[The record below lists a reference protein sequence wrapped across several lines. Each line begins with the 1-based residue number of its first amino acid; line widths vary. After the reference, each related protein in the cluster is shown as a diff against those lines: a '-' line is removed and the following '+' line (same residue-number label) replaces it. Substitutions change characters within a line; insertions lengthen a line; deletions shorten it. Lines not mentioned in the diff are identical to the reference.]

1 MCRHCSKGTLG
12 RKAFSRSGIHFAA
25 VSDLSAREFA
35 ALRDAIT
42 RRGHLRSG
50 LALGGL
56 VAWAGLLL
64 ATLVAL
70 PYPVAAVVP
79 LLVLVATFEIIRPL
93 NAGAERIGRYLQVF
107 FEEPT
112 EQAEAPLA
120 PRLGAHGHARRASRP
135 GRGRAPALRAAFA
148 LATVVN
154 LLAVLL
160 PRPVVVELTLMAT
173 AHAAFLA
180 WLWRRPGHAPPAL
193 GGPGPLPRAPRRRSL
208 YPPPSRLPDASYGG
222 SPPAPPSLASAPA
235 TYGEHLSTLHLRTY
249 PHLSPSRTY
258 GCASAMASS
267 RARCVPFQESV
278 LSNDSLRA
286 CASRPRPPPSMVI
299 AGMPRLIG

>member
-12 RKAFSRSGIHFAA
+12 RKAFSGSGIHFAA

-42 RRGHLRSG
+42 RRGHLRSA

-79 LLVLVATFEIIRPL
+79 LVVLVATFEVIRPL
-93 NAGAERIGRYLQVF
+93 HAGAERIGRYLQVF
-107 FEEPT
+107 FEEA
-112 EQAEAPLA
+112 AERADAPPA
-120 PRLGAHGHARRASRP
+120 PPAWERMAMRVGPAVPGAAGHP
-135 GRGRAPALRAAFA
+135 LFVPLFG

-160 PRPVVVELTLMAT
+160 PRPVAAELALLAT

-180 WLWRRPGHAPPAL
+180 WLWRADRAMRRQRAADLARYRAL
-193 GGPGPLPRAPRRRSL
+193 RDGA
-208 YPPPSRLPDASYGG
+208 A
-222 SPPAPPSLASAPA
+222 
-235 TYGEHLSTLHLRTY
+235 
-249 PHLSPSRTY
+249 
-258 GCASAMASS
+258 
-267 RARCVPFQESV
+267 
-278 LSNDSLRA
+278 
-286 CASRPRPPPSMVI
+286 
-299 AGMPRLIG
+299 